1 MAYCNKCGKPLAEG
15 AAFCSFCG
23 TAVSDESAQRKQVF
37 VGSIRKCPNCGEQI
51 GTDTTKCPSC
61 GFVIEKKNVSSAL
74 DVFIKKFLSLKNS
87 SEKREY
93 IESYAI
99 ANNKE
104 DIRDFLN
111 YAASQRDKA
120 YSDNQTKAF
129 WVDAWN
135 NKCRQIVNQAFDT
148 FGADEDFSAWLKNYK
163 QDVEKTS
170 TENEKLKKKLI
181 SIENGKKRAKA
192 AKVFL
197 KWFGIGVLGL
207 ALLFGAGY
215 GIRSCSIKAAENS
228 KIRAEKKLEMQKL
241 KAQQEKEEREREE
254 QRQKEEQ
261 EREAQKQKE
270 EQERIERQ
278 RQEEEARKKAEQERA
293 EQQRQKEEARKKAE
307 KEEEERLK
315 KLEEEKQKQEEQKAA
330 ERQKLI
336 NGCVIPK
343 ENIQLTGFVADHFIA
358 VSDCTINLILKECAG
373 FSNLGFGCVKH
384 SISFKIKATD
394 DVSSFVKKTLK
405 ETEYDEA
412 ELWSS
417 FLQTNYGK
425 YASNNAIMRQIA
437 NANKGDVITII
448 FDTENNEISRL
459 KKEKELDEALI
470 QLHSSGLFT
479 FQATFTYKMYY
490 QGTYGQEK
498 KYINFF

>member
-51 GTDTTKCPSC
+51 GSDTTKCPSC
-61 GFVIEKKNVSSAL
+61 GFVIEKKTVSSAL

-93 IESYAI
+93 IEGYAI

-120 YSDNQTKAF
+120 YMDNQTKAF

-148 FGADEDFSAWLKNYK
+148 FGADVDFSAWLKNYK
-163 QDVEKTS
+163 QDVEKT
-170 TENEKLKKKLI
+170 TAENEKLKKKLI
-181 SIENGKKRAKA
+181 SIEKGKKRAKV

-197 KWFGIGVLGL
+197 KWFGIIVLAL

-215 GIRSCSIKAAENS
+215 GIRSCSIKAAEYS

-241 KAQQEKEEREREE
+241 KAQQEKEE
-254 QRQKEEQ
+254 Q
-261 EREAQKQKE
+261 ERA
-270 EQERIERQ
+270 ERQ
-278 RQEEEARKKAEQERA
+278 RQEEEARKQAEVKA
-293 EQQRQKEEARKKAE
+293 
-307 KEEEERLK
+307 
-315 KLEEEKQKQEEQKAA
+315 KQKQAIQKAA

-343 ENIQLTGFVADHFIA
+343 ENIQLAGFLPNHFIPI
-358 VSDCTINLILKECAG
+358 SDCTITLNSKNLHIFLNGDGEII
-373 FSNLGFGCVKH
+373 H
-384 SISFKIKATD
+384 SIYFKIKATD
-394 DVSSFVKKTLK
+394 DVSDFIKKTVEEKRNSIRK
-405 ETEYDEA
+405 EFDPAIYRYETTQPYEYGTKIE
-412 ELWSS
+412 
-417 FLQTNYGK
+417 TNYGEINEP
-425 YASNNAIMRQIA
+425 SFRTPIEDSLISQIIDA
-437 NANKGDVITII
+437 KKGDVITIA
-448 FDTENNEISRL
+448 FDAKSRSYAKKQEQMNE
-459 KKEKELDEALI
+459 ELI
-470 QLHSSGLFT
+470 RLHSSGIFR
-479 FQATFTYKMYY
+479 FQANFSYEVSFI
-490 QGTYGQEK
+490 EK
-498 KYINFF
+498 EHGSSTRRLINF

>member
-1 MAYCNKCGKPLAEG
+1 MTYCNKCGKPLAEG

-51 GTDTTKCPSC
+51 GSDTTKCPSC

-181 SIENGKKRAKA
+181 SIEKGKKRAKV

-215 GIRSCSIKAAENS
+215 GIRSCSIKAAEYS

-241 KAQQEKEEREREE
+241 KAQQE
-254 QRQKEEQ
+254 KEEQ

-293 EQQRQKEEARKKAE
+293 EQQRQEEEARKKAE

-315 KLEEEKQKQEEQKAA
+315 KLEEQKAA

-343 ENIQLTGFVADHFIA
+343 ENIQLSGFVGKHFVA
-358 VSDCTINLILKECAG
+358 VSDCTVSLISKECAKW
-373 FSNLGFGCVKH
+373 SNYGQVNVKH
-384 SISFKIKATD
+384 SISFKIKAID
-394 DVSSFVKKTLK
+394 DVSSFVNKTLE
-405 ETEYDEA
+405 ETKYDEVK
-412 ELWSS
+412 LYDSV
-417 FLQTNYGK
+417 LKTNYGEGEM
-425 YASNNAIMRQIA
+425 YSRSTRNSIASQIA
-437 NANKGDVITII
+437 NAKKGDIITIAYE
-448 FDTENNEISRL
+448 TESDEIGKGS
-459 KKEKELDEALI
+459 KKDKELDEALI

-479 FQATFTYKMYY
+479 FQATFRYKMYY

-498 KYINFF
+498 KYINF